1 MLTCTL
7 RDRLAWGKA
16 TRTPPRGQDVARAQ
30 YSHIR
35 VRVETLARL
44 RAECIK
50 LAEALEAQQ
59 TERAELVAERINP
72 KTLAVT
78 MDQLLNYLLDEPARK
93 RRAARESRERKRQQ
107 RKGE

>member
-1 MLTCTL
+1 
-7 RDRLAWGKA
+7 
-16 TRTPPRGQDVARAQ
+16 
-30 YSHIR
+30 

-44 RAECIK
+44 RAECVK

-59 TERAELVAERINP
+59 TQRGELTCDAINP

-78 MDQLLNYLLDEPARK
+78 FDQLLNYLLDEPARK